1 MKKSLIATLVAASL
15 LSPVAFA
22 AEPVALNAAQMDGVT
37 AGFLDDVNFA
47 DNLQAIEQNA
57 VAINFGDDGVA
68 VAVNVADQY
77 SRIDQDIE
85 HNY

>member
-22 AEPVALNAAQMDGVT
+22 AEPVALSAAQMDGVT
-37 AGFLDDVNFA
+37 AGFLDNFNVAVNTQV
-47 DNLQAIEQNA
+47 LEQNA
-57 VAINFGDDGVA
+57 VALNFGDDGVA
-68 VAVNVADQY
+68 VAANIADQY